1 VTFLPVN
8 KYSTKEFRM
17 ANAYPDDDSP
27 HPAML
32 TLRQQE
38 RRERLLDAALSLVTA
53 QGYER
58 VQVRE
63 VADLAEVSLGT
74 LYNYF
79 ASKERLF
86 AEVLVRWTESLAT
99 DVRNRPLPQAPP
111 PARLSEAMRRAV
123 HAFELRPQMARL
135 ITLLAISSDP
145 VSSRLI
151 EQMERSTT
159 DAYMLAL
166 ADLDPILA
174 RRVVNVVNAIFTTTL
189 LIWSKERIT
198 TREFYNRV
206 FSAVELLTP
215 SLVSQS

>member
-1 VTFLPVN
+1 
-8 KYSTKEFRM
+8 M
-17 ANAYPDDDSP
+17 ADAYPDDDPP
-27 HPAML
+27 HPATL

-58 VQVRE
+58 VQVKE

-79 ASKERLF
+79 TSKERLF

-99 DVRNRPLPQAPP
+99 DVRNRSLPQGPP

-135 ITLLAISSDP
+135 ITILAISSDP
-145 VSSRLI
+145 VSSRLV

-174 RRVVNVVNAIFTTTL
+174 RRVVDVVNAIFTTTL
-189 LIWSKERIT
+189 LGWSNERIT